1 MLKKTIVAAVLSL
14 TIATVGAYAQ
24 ATSAPSAPDKKA
36 ISKACTEQAD
46 AKNLHGKARKK
57 FRSDCKEHG
66 GKPSG
71 T

>member
-1 MLKKTIVAAVLSL
+1 MFKQTIVAAVLSL
-14 TIATVGAYAQ
+14 AFVTVSAYAQ
-24 ATSAPSAPDKKA
+24 SPTPSATDKKA

-57 FRSDCKEHG
+57 FRSDCKAHG

>member
-1 MLKKTIVAAVLSL
+1 MLKKTIVAAILSL
-14 TIATVGAYAQ
+14 SFVMVSAYAQ
-24 ATSAPSAPDKKA
+24 APTPSATDKKA
-36 ISKACTEQAD
+36 ISKACSALAD